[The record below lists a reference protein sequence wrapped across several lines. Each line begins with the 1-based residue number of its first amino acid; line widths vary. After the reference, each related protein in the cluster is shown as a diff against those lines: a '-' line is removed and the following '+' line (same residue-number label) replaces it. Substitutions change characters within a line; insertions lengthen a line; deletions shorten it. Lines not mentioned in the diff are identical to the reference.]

1 MDEFMSV
8 MVEITLPEA
17 SRWDKGGVAAQGVLP
32 TIQKVP
38 PRAHH
43 SAGVDARSRGGF
55 SLVLSLTVM
64 AMLVLTVVTITAFIS
79 IEARLMVQHQLGTR
93 ARLNALASLRLAV
106 GQLQQEAGP
115 DRRATARA
123 DLTQPGVAVSA
134 LKNPMW
140 TGVWRSDRPDQPP
153 AWLVS
158 GRADRDAGS
167 QSASLSGESDYTSG
181 HWAPWQTD
189 YAPGEAEVVKLVG
202 LGSAT
207 AHETVTPVPGDP
219 FNYDRP
225 SGLVYLPPIRMPDL
239 DTGGR
244 YAYWVGDEG
253 VKARINL
260 QETRSVGLAN
270 TLGNLAALRSP
281 VRAAFE
287 LLPGLG
293 ALATPAELAGLSSVC
308 GLPNLSGFINA
319 SPTATTTDLN
329 ARRLFHEVSL
339 TSSGVLAD
347 SLHGGLKR
355 DLSLVFELNDN
366 DFARTEFG
374 SGFAGAAAT
383 LNEVG
388 MAALTM
394 GLPHNGDIIQAAP
407 LFNRVAPEGNVRGP
421 TWWSLRSFYR
431 LHKELGWSG
440 VKVQASAGDAAG
452 WNTAAAPALR
462 ARTFYPNV
470 QRLHPTPGA
479 GNDNSIR
486 RRLYTYSDV
495 FNGDQTS
502 PLNPNVVDT
511 GTIFDV
517 SYRPVPR
524 PVAVA
529 ATPYVHRVSAVFGVT
544 RSEVKS
550 KGKNVPVLNL
560 SVVPVVVLH
569 NPFNVAITSDSPDR
583 GNADKY
589 SMALSFSDMD
599 QWTLRFSRT
608 GHATR
613 SGTYELPLSDFF
625 SGADADANTNDLIRA
640 YLPTTFT
647 LQPGEFRAFSS
658 SAETPNGRVLI
669 MAEGLNPLNGL
680 QLPDSL
686 SNAWGPAGMDIT
698 AAESFSFAV
707 IPYGSFRVRQALACW
722 PGDQLKKN
730 AFNTT
735 ALYHKSSEH
744 AELFYRNLNPDS
756 DDPPGGV
763 PSTSYGSLP
772 WRADPLTGVAGTPLP
787 ITVVDI
793 SARTAN
799 WVSSPFPV
807 FTHSNPMAATVR
819 ADGAGRTA
827 PGGNNGFLGAPPS
840 FRVGYRRPGG
850 WNDIVPLNGAS
861 AYGGFALDATGSTR
875 AVHLEIPLV
884 PSTSL
889 AQLGDAAFGLRDQQP
904 AYGIGAGFASLLI
917 DSRRSFQDNGPN
929 WTEFDQTY
937 LLNAG
942 LWDAFYLSGAGPVM
956 ARAAEPYAPL
966 DPDIVRPPSNN
977 SPGANPPYVET
988 RPLSS
993 PAAPDD
999 DVLDDFMA
1007 GLRTL
1012 GNPRLRLSES
1022 SQTAENARLALGDH
1036 RRSAAVL
1043 MNDGAFNVNSTSVEA
1058 WAALLGSAKKMALTQ
1073 LQPGQP
1079 SSNADARFPRSLPH
1093 GTTAL
1098 AQDAMNATSNWQG
1111 VAALTDAQIYKLA
1124 AAIVAENKARATL
1137 SFRNERDAVHAPA
1150 ARLFAGRSAPATPYL
1165 GLSEFV
1171 NRFLCTDAWA
1181 GRCGALQAAIF
1192 RADAD
1197 HAAGL
1202 SDRLSA
1208 GGLGQLTQ
1216 ASLDHLA
1223 NPNASFASDPE
1234 NGVIVR
1240 GSNRTHTALGAPG
1253 NLLQNDVLKVIGPA
1267 LASRSDTFVVR
1278 AYGDA
1283 TDASGAVARGLL
1295 EAVVQRMPEFVDDAD
1310 PPESGCAAPKPSALV
1325 IPAEN
1330 QTGEPSLRTGL
1341 TQANRTFG
1349 RKFKTI
1355 SIRWIR
1361 PDEA

>member
-1 MDEFMSV
+1 M
-8 MVEITLPEA
+8 
-17 SRWDKGGVAAQGVLP
+17 
-32 TIQKVP
+32 
-38 PRAHH
+38 
-43 SAGVDARSRGGF
+43 
-55 SLVLSLTVM
+55 LSLTVM
-64 AMLVLTVVTITAFIS
+64 AMLVLTVVTIAAFIS

-93 ARLNALASLRLAV
+93 ARLNAMASLRLAV

-123 DLTQPGVAVSA
+123 DLTQPGVAVGA
-134 LKNPMW
+134 LRNPMW
-140 TGVWRSDRPDQPP
+140 TGIWRSDRPDQPP

-158 GRADRDAGS
+158 GRADRPAGS
-167 QSASLSGESDYTSG
+167 QSVSLSGETDYGDG

-189 YAPGEAEVVKLVG
+189 YVPGEAELVKLVG
-202 LGSAT
+202 LGSA
-207 AHETVTPVPGDP
+207 APHETVTPVPGDS

-225 SGLVYLPPIRMPDL
+225 SGLVHLPPVRMPDEE
-239 DTGGR
+239 TGGR

-260 QETRSVGLAN
+260 QENRTVGLAN
-270 TLGNLAALRSP
+270 TPGNLAAHRSP
-281 VRAAFE
+281 VRAAYE
-287 LLPGLG
+287 LLPGLS
-293 ALATPAELAGLSSVC
+293 ALTTPSELAGLSSVS
-308 GLPNLSGFINA
+308 GLTNLSGFTSA
-319 SPTATTTDLN
+319 GATPSANDLN
-329 ARRLFHEVSL
+329 ARRLYHEVTL
-339 TSSGVLAD
+339 TSAGVLAD

-374 SGFAGAAAT
+374 AGVAGAAAT
-383 LNEVG
+383 LTENGV
-388 MAALTM
+388 AAMTM
-394 GLPHNGDIIQAAP
+394 GLPHSGDIIQAAP
-407 LFNRVAPEGNVRGP
+407 LFNRSAPEGNVRGP

-431 LHKELGWSG
+431 MHKELGWAG
-440 VKVQASAGDAAG
+440 VKVQSVAGDASG
-452 WNTAAAPALR
+452 WDTAAAPALR

-470 QRLHPTPGA
+470 QRLHPTAGA
-479 GNDNSIR
+479 GNDNNIR

-529 ATPYVHRVSAVFGVT
+529 ATPYVHRVSAVFAVS

-550 KGKNVPVLNL
+550 KGKDVPVLNL

-569 NPFNVAITSDSPDR
+569 NPFNVAITSDSPDQS
-583 GNADKY
+583 GSDKF
-589 SMALSFSDMD
+589 SMAVSFSDMD
-599 QWTLRFSRT
+599 QWTLRFSRA
-608 GHATR
+608 GHPTR
-613 SGTYELPLSDFF
+613 SGSYELPLSAFF
-625 SGADADANTNDLIRA
+625 TGADSASNSNDLMRA
-640 YLPTTFT
+640 YLPTAFT
-647 LQPGEFRAFSS
+647 LQPGEFRVFSAS
-658 SAETPNGRVLI
+658 GETPNGRTLV
-669 MAEGLNPLNGL
+669 MAEGLSPLNGL

-686 SNAWGPAGMDIT
+686 DPAWGAAGNDLT
-698 AAESFSFAV
+698 EAESFTFAV

-763 PSTSYGSLP
+763 PSTPYDSLP
-772 WRADPLTGVAGTPLP
+772 WKADPLTGAAGTPLP
-787 ITVVDI
+787 VTAVDI
-793 SARTAN
+793 AARTAN
-799 WVSSPFPV
+799 WTSSPFPV
-807 FTHSNPMAATVR
+807 FTHSNPMAATMR

-840 FRVGYRRPGG
+840 FRVGYRRPAG
-850 WNDIVPLNGAS
+850 WSDITPLNGAS

-875 AVHLEIPLV
+875 SVHLEVPLV
-884 PSTSL
+884 PATSL
-889 AQLGDAAFGLRDQQP
+889 AQLGDACFGLRDQQP
-904 AYGIGAGFASLLI
+904 AYGIGASFANLLI
-917 DSRRSFQDNGPN
+917 DTRRSFQDNGPN
-929 WTEFDQTY
+929 WTEFDQTF

-942 LWDAFYLSGAGPVM
+942 VWDAFYLSGTGPVM
-956 ARAAEPYAPL
+956 TRPATPYAPL

-977 SPGANPPYVET
+977 SPGADDPYVET
-988 RPLSS
+988 RPLSL
-993 PAAPDD
+993 PDTPDD
-999 DVLDDFMA
+999 DVLDDFIA
-1007 GLRTL
+1007 GLRPL
-1012 GNPRLRLSES
+1012 GNPRLRLTET

-1043 MNDGAFNVNSTSVEA
+1043 MNDGAFNVNSTSVQA

-1079 SSNADARFPRSLPH
+1079 SAAADARFPRALPH
-1093 GTTAL
+1093 GATSV
-1098 AQDAMNATSNWQG
+1098 AQGAMNANGNWQG
-1111 VAALTDAQIYKLA
+1111 VAGLTDAQIFRLA
-1124 AAIVAENKARATL
+1124 AAIVEENKTRAAI
-1137 SFRNERDAVHAPA
+1137 SSRNERDAVNPPA
-1150 ARLFAGRSAPATPYL
+1150 ARLFAGRNAPATPYL

-1171 NRFLCTDAWA
+1171 NRFLCADAWA
-1181 GRCGALQAAIF
+1181 GRCGAIQAAIF

-1216 ASLDHLA
+1216 ASLDHLS

-1295 EAVVQRMPEFVDDAD
+1295 EAVVQRMPEFVDDSD
-1310 PPESGCAAPKPSALV
+1310 PPESGCAAPKPSSLV
-1325 IPAEN
+1325 TPAEN
-1330 QTGEPSLRTGL
+1330 QTGEPALRPGL
-1341 TQANRTFG
+1341 TRANRVFG
-1349 RKFKTI
+1349 RKFKVI
-1355 SIRWIR
+1355 SIRWVR

>member
-1 MDEFMSV
+1 M
-8 MVEITLPEA
+8 
-17 SRWDKGGVAAQGVLP
+17 
-32 TIQKVP
+32 
-38 PRAHH
+38 
-43 SAGVDARSRGGF
+43 
-55 SLVLSLTVM
+55 LSLTVM
-64 AMLVLTVVTITAFIS
+64 AMLVLTVVTIAAFIS

-115 DRRATARA
+115 DRRSTARA
-123 DLTQPGVAVSA
+123 DLTQAGVAASA

-140 TGVWRSDRPDQPP
+140 TGIWRSDRPDQPP

-167 QSASLSGESDYTSG
+167 QTVSLSGESDYASG

-189 YAPGEAEVVKLVG
+189 YTPGETELVKLVG
-202 LGSAT
+202 LGSA
-207 AHETVTPVPGDP
+207 ADRETVTPVPGDS

-225 SGLVYLPPIRMPDL
+225 SGLVYLPPVRMPDEE
-239 DTGGR
+239 TGGR

-260 QETRSVGLAN
+260 QEARSVGLAN

-287 LLPGLG
+287 LLPGLAG
-293 ALATPAELAGLSSVC
+293 LSTPSELAGLSSVA
-308 GLPNLSGFINA
+308 GLANLSGFINDA
-319 SPTATTTDLN
+319 PTPTANDLN
-329 ARRLFHEVSL
+329 ARRLYHEVSL
-339 TSSGVLAD
+339 SSSGVLAD

-355 DLSLVFELNDN
+355 DLSLIFELNDN

-374 SGFAGAAAT
+374 SGVAGAAAT
-383 LNEVG
+383 LTETGV
-388 MAALTM
+388 AAMTM
-394 GLPHNGDIIQAAP
+394 GLPHEGNIMQAPP

-421 TWWSLRSFYR
+421 TWWSLRNFYR

-440 VKVQASAGDAAG
+440 VKVQAAAGDASG
-452 WNTAAAPALR
+452 WNTASAPALR

-486 RRLYTYSDV
+486 RRLYSYSDV

-511 GTIFDV
+511 GTIFDI

-529 ATPYVHRVSAVFGVT
+529 ATPYVHRVSAVFAVT
-544 RSEVKS
+544 RSEAKS

-569 NPFNVAITSDSPDR
+569 NPFNVAITSDSPDQ

-589 SMALSFSDMD
+589 SMGLSFSDMD
-599 QWTLRFSRT
+599 QWTFRFNRS

-613 SGTYELPLSDFF
+613 SGTYELPLSGFF
-625 SGADADANTNDLIRA
+625 SGADSDSNSNDLLRA

-658 SAETPNGRVLI
+658 SAETPNGRVLV
-669 MAEGLNPLNGL
+669 MAEGLSPLNGL

-686 SNAWGPAGMDIT
+686 SAVWGAAGTDIT
-698 AAESFSFAV
+698 AAESFTFAV

-763 PSTSYGSLP
+763 PSTPYGSLP
-772 WRADPLTGVAGTPLP
+772 WKTDPLTGGAGTPLP
-787 ITVVDI
+787 VTAVDI
-793 SARTAN
+793 AARTAN
-799 WVSSPFPV
+799 WTSSPFPV

-840 FRVGYRRPGG
+840 FRVGYRRPSG
-850 WNDIVPLNGAS
+850 WNDITPLNGAS
-861 AYGGFALDATGSTR
+861 AYGGYALDSTGSTR
-875 AVHLEIPLV
+875 SVHLEIPLV
-884 PSTSL
+884 PATSL

-904 AYGIGAGFASLLI
+904 AYGIGASFANLLI

-956 ARAAEPYAPL
+956 ARPASPHAPL
-966 DPDIVRPPSNN
+966 NPDVVRPPSNN
-977 SPGANPPYVET
+977 SPGAEDPYVET
-988 RPLSS
+988 RPLSL
-993 PAAPDD
+993 PDTPDD
-999 DVLDDFMA
+999 DVLDDFIA
-1007 GLRTL
+1007 GTRAL
-1012 GNPRLRLSES
+1012 GNPRLRLNES
-1022 SQTAENARLALGDH
+1022 SQTADNARLALGDH
-1036 RRSAAVL
+1036 RRSASVL

-1079 SSNADARFPRSLPH
+1079 SANADARFPRSLPH
-1093 GTTAL
+1093 GTVSV
-1098 AQDAMNATSNWQG
+1098 AQDAMNAPSNWQG
-1111 VAALTDAQIYKLA
+1111 VATLTDAQIYKLA
-1124 AAIVAENKARATL
+1124 AAIVAENKARAAVSL
-1137 SFRNERDAVHAPA
+1137 RNERDGTNPPAP
-1150 ARLFAGRSAPATPYL
+1150 RLFAGRSAPATPYL

-1171 NRFLCTDAWA
+1171 NRFLCADAWA
-1181 GRCGALQAAIF
+1181 GRCGAIQAAIF

-1216 ASLDHLA
+1216 ASLDHLS
-1223 NPNASFASDPE
+1223 NPNASFASNPE
-1234 NGVIVR
+1234 NVAIVR
-1240 GSNRTHTALGAPG
+1240 GANRTHAALGAAG
-1253 NLLQNDVLKVIGPA
+1253 NLLQNDILKMIGPA
-1267 LASRSDTFVVR
+1267 LASRSDTFVIR

-1310 PPESGCAAPKPSALV
+1310 PPESGCAAPKPSTLV
-1325 IPAEN
+1325 IPAES
-1330 QTGEPSLRTGL
+1330 QTGEAALRSGL
-1341 TQANRTFG
+1341 TQANRLFG
-1349 RKFKTI
+1349 RKFKVI
-1355 SIRWIR
+1355 SIRWVR